1 MEKNQDK
8 SLEKPVTLYGY
19 LNSLLIQT
27 RVFPGKQLSLAAV
40 GSPICAC
47 IAQTYFL
54 CAHELHQIRSVSA
67 LPPNFGGFFASIQ
80 TTACLQWLM
89 TDKLGF
95 EMILPFKAL

>member
-67 LPPNFGGFFASIQ
+67 LPPNFGGFFCIDTDNCLPTMADDRQ
-80 TTACLQWLM
+80 TRFRNDFTL
-89 TDKLGF
+89 
-95 EMILPFKAL
+95 